1 MIIYKAIWDGEKIEI
16 GKAEATI
23 TAKQI
28 MLDDYHR
35 AWGSRRFNKKL
46 PLHKSPRAAL
56 KALIE
61 EKARAARQLQS
72 EIRANQR
79 GIEAARKLMEE
90 L

>member
-1 MIIYKAIWDGEKIEI
+1 MKIYKAIWDGDKIEI
-16 GKAEATI
+16 GEAEATI

-61 EKARAARQLQS
+61 EKAREARQLQA
-72 EIRANQR
+72 EIRRNQ
-79 GIEAARKLMEE
+79 GAIEAARNMMEE